1 MISPV
6 RSTDRVRDVI
16 GRDLRLIDVFV
27 SFSPH
32 FERLRNPVMRRV
44 VAGVVTVEQVATI
57 AGVEPDTVVHA
68 LNAALGIEPTTS
80 THAPQE
86 PMTATNTT
94 SRDAAQR
101 RPTDRIVTEVDVRDD
116 LRAGREPFGRIMSAV
131 RTVGDD
137 VLRIRA
143 TFEPVPLVSVL
154 GQRGLECE
162 TEEHGPDDWS
172 LWAWRGAPAPV
183 MPGPVATA
191 AAAQA
196 DGGPRDDEMWLDVR
210 GLEPP
215 EPMARTLVA
224 LESLPPGVT
233 LVQVNVRIPQFLLPV
248 LDERGFTYEI
258 EDGHA
263 DRVLVRIRRAS

>member
-57 AGVEPDTVVHA
+57 AGAPVATVVDA
-68 LNAALGIEPTTS
+68 LNAALGFVPDTPPQPT
-80 THAPQE
+80 QE
-86 PMTATNTT
+86 PMTANTI
-94 SRDAAQR
+94 SRAATHR
-101 RPTDRIVTEVDVRDD
+101 HPSDRTVVEVDVRED
-116 LRAGREPFGRIMSAV
+116 LRAGREPFGRIMGAV
-131 RTVGDD
+131 RNVGDD

-162 TEEHGPDDWS
+162 TEEHAPDDWS
-172 LWAWRGAPAPV
+172 LWAWHGAPEPVASAPV
-183 MPGPVATA
+183 TPAASASVGVSPG
-191 AAAQA
+191 
-196 DGGPRDDEMWLDVR
+196 DGELWLDVR

>member
-1 MISPV
+1 MTSPV

-16 GRDLRLIDVFV
+16 ARDLKLIDVFV

-44 VAGVVTVEQVATI
+44 VAGVVTVEQVAAI
-57 AGVEPDTVVHA
+57 AGVPTETVVDA
-68 LNAALGIEPTTS
+68 LNAALGIVPAAHTPTT
-80 THAPQE
+80 QE
-86 PMTATNTT
+86 PMPVSTP
-94 SRDAAQR
+94 SREAARR
-101 RPTDRIVTEVDVRDD
+101 RPADRIVVEVDVRED
-116 LRAGREPFGRIMSAV
+116 LRAGREPFGRIMGAV

-154 GQRGLECE
+154 GQRGFECE
-162 TEEHGPDDWS
+162 SEEHAPDDWS
-172 LWAWRGAPAPV
+172 LWAWRGAPEPVVPEPAAPAGGV
-183 MPGPVATA
+183 
-191 AAAQA
+191 QA
-196 DGGPRDDEMWLDVR
+196 DGGPRDGELWLDVR

-258 EDGHA
+258 EDGHP

>member
-1 MISPV
+1 MTSPV

-16 GRDLRLIDVFV
+16 ARDARLIDLFV

-44 VAGVVTVEQVATI
+44 VAGMVTIEQAATI
-57 AGVEPDTVVHA
+57 AGVPTATVLDT
-68 LNAALGIEPTTS
+68 LNAALGV
-80 THAPQE
+80 AP
-86 PMTATNTT
+86 
-94 SRDAAQR
+94 AAQTDASETKET
-101 RPTDRIVTEVDVRDD
+101 RPSTMHRHPSDRIVAEVDVRED
-116 LRAGREPFGRIMSAV
+116 LRAGREPFSRIMSAV

-137 VLRIRA
+137 LLRIRA

-154 GQRGLECE
+154 AQRGLECE
-162 TEEHGPDDWS
+162 TEEHAPDDWS
-172 LWAWRGAPAPV
+172 LWAWRGAPEPATAPV
-183 MPGPVATA
+183 ASTETPPSGGEAR
-191 AAAQA
+191 
-196 DGGPRDDEMWLDVR
+196 DGELWLDVR

-224 LESLPPGVT
+224 LETLPPGVT

-258 EDGHA
+258 EDGNA
-263 DRVLVRIRRAS
+263 DRVLVRIRRA

>member
-1 MISPV
+1 MTSPV

-16 GRDLRLIDVFV
+16 ARDLRLIDLFV

-44 VAGVVTVEQVATI
+44 VAGMVTVEQAATI
-57 AGVEPDTVVHA
+57 GGVPTATVLDA
-68 LNAALGIEPTTS
+68 LNAALGIAPAAATDTSDATPTPPS
-80 THAPQE
+80 TMH
-86 PMTATNTT
+86 
-94 SRDAAQR
+94 R
-101 RPTDRIVTEVDVRDD
+101 RPSDRIVVEVDVRED
-116 LRAGREPFGRIMSAV
+116 LRAGREPFLRIMSAL

-137 VLRIRA
+137 LLRIRA

-154 GQRGLECE
+154 AQRGFECE
-162 TEEHGPDDWS
+162 TEQHAADDWS
-172 LWAWRGAPAPV
+172 LWAWRGAPAPIASAETAELAPPCDTEH
-183 MPGPVATA
+183 PG
-191 AAAQA
+191 
-196 DGGPRDDEMWLDVR
+196 EMWLDVR

-224 LESLPPGVT
+224 LETLPPGVT

-258 EDGHA
+258 EDEDA